1 MLTTTVTRR
10 STRGPVVSNLERRED
25 AVSGPAVPGPDVS
38 LRIVLG
44 LALLWGAHA
53 APLAAQAKPV
63 PQLFHT
69 ADQCMACHNQL
80 TAPSG
85 EDVSMGFA
93 WRSSMMGNAG
103 RDPYWMASVRRET
116 LDHPSAVAAI
126 EDKCTVCHL
135 PMGRTQ
141 GMAEGVQGK
150 AFENFPVIGAGGPYT
165 VLAQDGV
172 SCTVCHQVQDRN
184 LGGRESFTGGYSID
198 LATPMGQRW
207 VYGPFEV
214 DDGRTRVMRS
224 SSEFVPRESAH
235 IQSAEFCASCH
246 TLFTHALNPAGEEVG
261 ELPEQVPY
269 LEWKHS
275 AYAGNT
281 TCQDCHMPVIEGEV
295 SVTGVLPNLRRD
307 VNRHTFQGGNFLM
320 PRMLNRYRA
329 EMGVTALPQ
338 ELDATA
344 RLAAE
349 NLATQSARVRVDPVL
364 SDGRLAVDVSIENLV
379 GHKLP
384 SGYPSRRAWIH
395 LAVRD
400 GNGRVV
406 FESGAFQADGS
417 IAGNV
422 NDSDGTR
429 FEPHYTEITSPNQV
443 QIYENVMVDHAGA
456 VTTGLLQG
464 VRYVKD
470 NRLLPDGFDKAT
482 APWDVAVHGEAL
494 ADADFVGGGDVV
506 RYLVEVGAAPGPFTV
521 EAGLWYQPIGYRWA
535 RNLAEYS
542 TRESARFVGYF
553 DSMAAS
559 SATLVARDAAT
570 AQ

>member
-1 MLTTTVTRR
+1 MTTTTMLSRVAP
-10 STRGPVVSNLERRED
+10 GIPAPMLLVPV
-25 AVSGPAVPGPDVS
+25 
-38 LRIVLG
+38 
-44 LALLWGAHA
+44 LALLFGGPATPA
-53 APLAAQAKPV
+53 AAQAGPV

-80 TAPSG
+80 TAPNG

-93 WRSSMMGNAG
+93 WRSSMMGNAA

-141 GMAEGVQGK
+141 GRAEGVQSK
-150 AFENFPVIGAGGPYT
+150 AFEYFPVVGAGGPYAL
-165 VLAQDGV
+165 LAQDGV

-184 LGGRESFTGGYSID
+184 LGGRESFTGGYAID
-198 LATPMGQRW
+198 VATPMGQRW

-214 DDGRTRVMRS
+214 DAGRTRLMQS
-224 SSEFVPRESAH
+224 SSDFLPRESAH

-246 TLFTHALNPAGEEVG
+246 TLFTHGLNPAGEEVG

-275 AYAGNT
+275 AYAGKS

-295 SVTGVLPNLRRD
+295 SVTGVVPNPRGE

-329 EMGVTALPQ
+329 ELGVTALPQ

-349 NLATQSARVRVDPVL
+349 NLSTRSAVLRLDPTL
-364 SDGRLAVDVSIENLV
+364 SDGRLAVDVSIESLV

-400 GNGRVV
+400 GNDRTV

-417 IAGNV
+417 IAGNA
-422 NDSDGTR
+422 NDVDGAR
-429 FEPHYTEITSPNQV
+429 FEPHYAEITSPDQV
-443 QIYENVMVDHAGA
+443 QIYENIMVDHAGA

-464 VRYVKD
+464 IRYVKD
-470 NRLLPDGFDKAT
+470 NRLLPDGFDKTT
-482 APWDVAVHGEAL
+482 APWEVAVLGEAL
-494 ADADFVGGGDVV
+494 TDADFTGGGDVV
-506 RYLVEVGAAPGPFTV
+506 RYLVDVRGAPGPFTV
-521 EAGLWYQPIGYRWA
+521 EAGLWYQPIGHRWA
-535 RNLAEYS
+535 RNLADLS
-542 TRESARFVGYF
+542 TPESIRFAGYF
-553 DSMAAS
+553 DSMAPS
-559 SATLVARDAAT
+559 SATLVARDAVT
-570 AQ
+570 AR